1 MLGPVLVVAILLSPD
16 AGRPLPPELPFR
28 VVVHK
33 ANPVSSLTQAQLS
46 AIFMRRVRNW
56 PDGTEIRPVDHRA
69 GAPVRERFSRR
80 SGLQLLEELKREQP
94 DLPVLVLTMHGD
106 DEYAVRAVRGGASAY
121 VTKESAPEELITAL
135 RKVMSGGRYMTP
147 ALAEKVAFAYASP
160 GGTEKPHQSL
170 SERELEIL
178 RLIGAGRS
186 LKEIAAMLELSVK
199 SIGTYRSRVL
209 EKMSM
214 NTNADLIRYVI
225 ENQLSL

>member
-1 MLGPVLVVAILLSPD
+1 MRALCID
-16 AGRPLPPELPFR
+16 D
-28 VVVHK
+28 H
-33 ANPVSSLTQAQLS
+33 
-46 AIFMRRVRNW
+46 AIFRQGVKQILQQYDRQVKIGEAATARAAMELARESRWDVVLLDLSL
-56 PDGTEIRPVDHRA
+56 PD
-69 GAPVRERFSRR
+69 R
-80 SGLQLLEELKREQP
+80 SGLQLLGELKREQP
-94 DLPVLVLTMHGD
+94 DLPVVVLTMHGD

-135 RKVMSGGRYMTP
+135 RKVMGGGRYMTP

-160 GGTEKPHQSL
+160 GGPEKPHQTL

-178 RLIGAGRS
+178 RLIGAGKS

-199 SIGTYRSRVL
+199 SVGTYRSRVL

-214 NTNADLIRYVI
+214 STNADLIRYVI

>member
-1 MLGPVLVVAILLSPD
+1 LRALCID
-16 AGRPLPPELPFR
+16 D
-28 VVVHK
+28 H
-33 ANPVSSLTQAQLS
+33 
-46 AIFMRRVRNW
+46 AIFRQGVKQILQQYDRQVKI
-56 PDGTEIRPVDHRA
+56 GEAATARA
-69 GAPVRERFSRR
+69 ALQLVRESRWDVVLLDLSLPDR

-94 DLPVLVLTMHGD
+94 DVPVLILTMHGD

-135 RKVMSGGRYMTP
+135 QKVLAGGRYMTP

-160 GGTEKPHQSL
+160 GGAEKPHQTL

-199 SIGTYRSRVL
+199 SVGTYRSRVL

-214 NTNADLIRYVI
+214 STNADLIRYVI
-225 ENQLSL
+225 EHQLSL

>member
-1 MLGPVLVVAILLSPD
+1 LRALCID
-16 AGRPLPPELPFR
+16 D
-28 VVVHK
+28 H
-33 ANPVSSLTQAQLS
+33 
-46 AIFMRRVRNW
+46 AIFRQGVKQILEQYDRHVKIGEAATARAAMQLARESRWDVVFLDLSL
-56 PDGTEIRPVDHRA
+56 PD
-69 GAPVRERFSRR
+69 R
-80 SGLQLLEELKREQP
+80 SGLQLLADLKREQP
-94 DLPVLVLTMHGD
+94 DLPVVVLTMHGD

-135 RKVMSGGRYMTP
+135 QKVMAGGRYMTP

-160 GGTEKPHQSL
+160 GSSDKPHQTL

-199 SIGTYRSRVL
+199 SVGTYRSRVL

-214 NTNADLIRYVI
+214 TTNADLIRYVI
-225 ENQLSL
+225 EHQLSL

>member
-1 MLGPVLVVAILLSPD
+1 LRALCID
-16 AGRPLPPELPFR
+16 D
-28 VVVHK
+28 H
-33 ANPVSSLTQAQLS
+33 
-46 AIFMRRVRNW
+46 AIFRQGVKQILQQYDRQVKI
-56 PDGTEIRPVDHRA
+56 GEAATARA
-69 GAPVRERFSRR
+69 AMELVRESRWDVVLLDLSLPDR

-160 GGTEKPHQSL
+160 GGSEKPHQSL